1 MDSEQG
7 FFDYDNDGWLDLF
20 IANGHISDNI
30 EQITNVVT
38 YAQRDQLFRNNKD
51 GTFTEVSLS
60 SGGYFQYEGVGRAA
74 IFGDYDNDG
83 DLDIAVTESN
93 GPAHL
98 LRNDGGNRGNW
109 LRIKLVGTKSNRDGF
124 GARVWITVGDE
135 SWVQEAHA
143 GYSYLCSN
151 DPRVLLG
158 LGDVRTVDRLEVRW
172 LSGTVQVLGKYPR
185 KPRNRHHRTAQRE
198 VTP

>member
-1 MDSEQG
+1 M
-7 FFDYDNDGWLDLF
+7 
-20 IANGHISDNI
+20 
-30 EQITNVVT
+30 
-38 YAQRDQLFRNNKD
+38 
-51 GTFTEVSLS
+51 
-60 SGGYFQYEGVGRAA
+60 GRAA

-124 GARVWITVGDE
+124 GTRVWITVGDE

-172 LSGTVQVLGKYPR
+172 LSGTVQVLENIPANQEIVITEPHSEEYVR
-185 KPRNRHHRTAQRE
+185 RSDTCRSDLQVAT
-198 VTP
+198 